1 MKKLRITIQGISY
14 DVEVEVLADD
24 DDTSGYGHAATNL
37 YSPTPTVP
45 SSAPMPRATP
55 AATTAGGP
63 KTLTAPLPGVI
74 KEVKVKVGESVKT
87 NAPVIIME
95 AMKMETVISST
106 LDGVIK
112 EIKVKPA
119 QSVQQGEIL
128 VTFE

>member
-45 SSAPMPRATP
+45 SSAPMP
-55 AATTAGGP
+55 GGP